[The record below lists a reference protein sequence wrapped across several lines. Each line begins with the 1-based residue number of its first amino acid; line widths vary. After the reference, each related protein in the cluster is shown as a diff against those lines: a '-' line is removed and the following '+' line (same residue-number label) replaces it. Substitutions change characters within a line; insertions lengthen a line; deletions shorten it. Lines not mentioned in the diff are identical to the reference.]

1 VEWGLDYDLFQR
13 YLNKI
18 MDDDFELNIKSLR
31 ALKEFIDL
39 IRGVEVIDVEIKRL
53 NMATQNLQQALTIA
67 KRKLKHDS

>member
-1 VEWGLDYDLFQR
+1 
-13 YLNKI
+13 